1 MPIDQELLDMLVCPE
16 SREKLS
22 LADSALITKINA
34 RIASGEISNRA
45 GQTVKQS
52 VESGLTRPDGKF
64 LYPVRD
70 EIPNLL
76 VDEAIPLDQLT

>member
-22 LADSALITKINA
+22 LADGDLIAKVNA
-34 RIASGEISNRA
+34 RIASGGISNRA
-45 GQTVKQS
+45 GQTVKQAI
-52 VESGLTRPDGKF
+52 EGGLTRPDGKF

-70 EIPNLL
+70 DIPNLL
-76 VDEAIPLDQLT
+76 VDEAIPLSQLN